1 MNAITLRGLSWGHR
15 RAIAPLEAAASAFA
29 TTNPGVHVTW
39 HVRPLSDFVS
49 ERMNEVVESYDLIS
63 FDHPFGGTIWSHQL
77 FVPLDQH
84 FPHLLGP
91 TCDSR
96 YAGPS
101 LASYR
106 YSGTVTGA
114 PIDAAVQHAIYRRDL
129 LERLD
134 EPMPSSWQE
143 ALALGR
149 RVASRAK
156 FLGGAFTPPHAFLT
170 FASLCAN
177 LGKPLPDDPREQE
190 GLDHAVA
197 CQALSAVKELAML
210 APRAALD
217 WDSIALHDAMSQS
230 NDIVYCPCE
239 FGYAT
244 YGEADMPNRLSF
256 AEFAGLK
263 APFSRGAILG
273 GVGLGIAARSPH
285 LRQALSFIEHV
296 LSVKTQQHSF
306 ATHHGQPALATVFED
321 EPTDERFN
329 RFFSSVRATMEHAAI
344 RPRFP
349 GFIQAQFHA
358 GRLVHDCLRGCAS
371 VSDTV
376 NDLFRLFE
384 GEARRLRRQRA
395 G

>member
-1 MNAITLRGLSWGHR
+1 
-15 RAIAPLEAAASAFA
+15 
-29 TTNPGVHVTW
+29 
-39 HVRPLSDFVS
+39 
-49 ERMNEVVESYDLIS
+49 
-63 FDHPFGGTIWSHQL
+63 L

-84 FPHLLGP
+84 FPHLLARN
-91 TCDSR
+91 CDSL

-129 LERLD
+129 VEELD
-134 EPMPSSWQE
+134 EPVPSSWQE

-149 RVASRAK
+149 RVAPRAK
-156 FLGGAFTPPHAFLT
+156 AVGGAFTPPHAFLT

-177 LGKPLPDDPREQE
+177 LGKALPDDPREQD
-190 GLDHAVA
+190 GFDRAVA
-197 CQALSAVKELAML
+197 FEALVAVKELAAL
-210 APRAALD
+210 APPAALE
-217 WDSIALHDAMSQS
+217 WDSIALHDAMSRS
-230 NDIVYCPCE
+230 NDVVYCPCE

-244 YGEADMPNRLSF
+244 YGEADMPNRLAF
-256 AEFAGLK
+256 AGFAGLK

-273 GVGLGIAARSPH
+273 GVGLGVPACSPH
-285 LRQALSFIEHV
+285 LAEALSFIEHV

-306 ATHHGQPALATVFED
+306 ATHHGQPAFATVWED
-321 EPTDERFN
+321 GPTDERFN
-329 RFFSSVRATMEHAAI
+329 GFFSSVRATMDHAAI

-358 GRLVHDCLRGCAS
+358 GRLVHDCLRDRIS
-371 VSDTV
+371 VADTV
-376 NDLFRLFE
+376 DNLSRLFE
-384 GEARRLRRQRA
+384 GEAHRLRSQRA